1 MGLLK
6 KHALAKAQGPP
17 ASFPAFAGAASRLR
31 AETLH
36 RASVQA
42 GRPLIVLT
50 YSVYV
55 PRANGPAV
63 LPEEQ
68 DVLAH
73 MGWANETAGLLNSPC
88 SS

>member
-1 MGLLK
+1 M
-6 KHALAKAQGPP
+6 P
-17 ASFPAFAGAASRLR
+17 SRR
-31 AETLH
+31 
-36 RASVQA
+36 RRVRQRRS
-42 GRPLIVLT
+42 RPLVVLT